1 MMVPEGGSAKLVCRA
16 RGSSEAEDHVAT
28 RRWAGEIIAR
38 NGSHQK
44 TKAQSVEG
52 EMLTLSK
59 ITRSEMGAYM
69 CIASNGV
76 PPTVSKRMKLQVH
89 CEYHYTIYIY
99 PYMIHDKWVA
109 PPAAVGQENGLIYGS
124 RRQLMPHNNHNGNI

>member
-16 RGSSEAEDHVAT
+16 RGHPKPKITWRREDG
-28 RRWAGEIIAR
+28 REIIAR

>member
-16 RGSSEAEDHVAT
+16 RGHPKPRIIWRREDG
-28 RRWAGEIIAR
+28 RDIIAR
-38 NGSHQK
+38 NGSHSKNKGKREGGEKCVSVTASCQSLL
-44 TKAQSVEG
+44 AALSVEG

-59 ITRSEMGAYM
+59 VTRSEMGAYM

-89 CEYHYTIYIY
+89 CEYET
-99 PYMIHDKWVA
+99 
-109 PPAAVGQENGLIYGS
+109 NLT
-124 RRQLMPHNNHNGNI
+124 